1 VEVGALPQLLAKQ
14 HVVRSARHIRG
25 IEHFVGSLTNEPGM
39 VPDGTIQLLPNH
51 EVRLARR
58 EALEQ
63 IAGGF

>member
-1 VEVGALPQLLAKQ
+1 VKSDAVDRARDVAKKQ
-14 HVVRSARHIRG
+14 PTSQVVVRKQ
-25 IEHFVGSLTNEPGM
+25 
-39 VPDGTIQLLPNH
+39 DGTIQLLPNH